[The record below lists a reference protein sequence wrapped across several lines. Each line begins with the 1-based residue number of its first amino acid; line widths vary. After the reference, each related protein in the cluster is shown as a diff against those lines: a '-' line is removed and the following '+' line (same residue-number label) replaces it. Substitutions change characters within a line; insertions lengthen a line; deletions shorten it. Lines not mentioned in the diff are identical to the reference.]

1 MRRPIPTGRVD
12 IFDRYESGN
21 TFNLVAEE
29 YVQKLRDD
37 GMAPATEKKTVWL
50 LKQFENNLG
59 PRPISEIE
67 PFEVLEM
74 LRKVE
79 RRGRLETAHRL
90 RSFAGRVFRYAIWTS
105 RAKADPTAL
114 LAGALRTPK
123 VTNHAAITEAKPL
136 GGLLRAID
144 AFEGHKPIG
153 FALKLSPH
161 VFVRPSELRK
171 AEWPEFNLDEAYWRI
186 PAEKMKMGREHW
198 VPLSRQSVALLRE
211 LREITGNSPYLFPS
225 IRTWLRPMS
234 ENAVNVA
241 LRRLGYGLRFRSIH
255 NGRIVGTVRSIDTPQ
270 DDVSAELRAAKILA
284 PIPLEKEMADLI
296 RFKTSTLTTFGFQRN
311 GVWNDETAD
320 QKVEHIGLMFGA
332 LIAAPDGPVRG
343 YGMDPEALTFA
354 ILTFPSVWDWY
365 LQWREQRRG
374 FYTVWESDMLC
385 IGQSLVREETG
396 WLRQM
401 PQLVNRLRPVG
412 GSDRGSHCLALL
424 LSTRVPA
431 LLKQFLGIV
440 AGLASVLQ
448 TGGRIRAQSQGH
460 LLPVDAVLEPPQLR
474 SGRLDKEEKS
484 PFIEQLVLGAFA
496 FGRTDCRV

>member
-1 MRRPIPTGRVD
+1 MSLSDAAIRSAKSKSAEYKLFDEGGLFLLIKPSGSKLWRFKYRINGKEMALALGSYPATGLKDARKARDDAKELLEKGGDPSAEKKRQAVAAS
-12 IFDRYESGN
+12 IAAAN

-241 LRRLGYGLRFRSIH
+241 LRRLGYAHDEMTGHGFRSTASTLLNESRQWQPDAIEVALAH
-255 NGRIVGTVRSIDTPQ
+255 KDKNKVRATYNRGRYWDERV
-270 DDVSAELRAAKILA
+270 
-284 PIPLEKEMADLI
+284 EMAQWWSDYLDDL
-296 RFKTSTLTTFGFQRN
+296 KKPESG
-311 GVWNDETAD
+311 D
-320 QKVEHIGLMFGA
+320 
-332 LIAAPDGPVRG
+332 VR
-343 YGMDPEALTFA
+343 
-354 ILTFPSVWDWY
+354 
-365 LQWREQRRG
+365 
-374 FYTVWESDMLC
+374 
-385 IGQSLVREETG
+385 
-396 WLRQM
+396 
-401 PQLVNRLRPVG
+401 
-412 GSDRGSHCLALL
+412 
-424 LSTRVPA
+424 RVA
-431 LLKQFLGIV
+431 
-440 AGLASVLQ
+440 
-448 TGGRIRAQSQGH
+448 
-460 LLPVDAVLEPPQLR
+460 
-474 SGRLDKEEKS
+474 
-484 PFIEQLVLGAFA
+484 
-496 FGRTDCRV
+496 